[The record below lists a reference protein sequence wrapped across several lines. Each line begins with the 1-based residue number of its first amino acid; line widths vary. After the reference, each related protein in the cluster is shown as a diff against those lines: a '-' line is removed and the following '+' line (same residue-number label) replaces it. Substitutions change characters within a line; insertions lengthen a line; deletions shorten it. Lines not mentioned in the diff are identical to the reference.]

1 MAHQFRPS
9 AAPRPIWKR
18 MLIIASV
25 ILLAWIACFVIGVG
39 AATLG
44 SSVYGCHITEGGD
57 GGCPTLAGFAGLAL
71 LGAFGAPIFFIGIG
85 VCLLGSTISFIFR
98 RK

>member
-1 MAHQFRPS
+1 
-9 AAPRPIWKR
+9 
-18 MLIIASV
+18 MLIIAAV
-25 ILLAWIACFVIGVG
+25 ILSGWIGCIAIGVG
-39 AATLG
+39 AAALG

-71 LGAFGAPIFFIGIG
+71 LGAFGAPLFIIGIA
-85 VCLLGSTISFIFR
+85 VCLLGSSIAFMFR

>member
-1 MAHQFRPS
+1 MTHQLTPS
-9 AAPRPIWKR
+9 AAPRYMWQR
-18 MLIIASV
+18 MLIIAAV
-25 ILLAWIACFVIGVG
+25 IFLAWTGCFAIGVG

-44 SSVYGCHITEGGD
+44 GSVYGCHITEGGD

-71 LGAFGAPIFFIGIG
+71 IGAFGAPIFVIGIA
-85 VCLLGSTISFIFR
+85 VCLLGSIIAFIFR